1 MDQRGVAAVRR
12 GAHAA
17 LVAVALA
24 LLAWAGAARAEEAV
38 VSAAVVLRE
47 RPDDRAP
54 VAARVAEGAKV
65 SVVARSADGAWLQV
79 KSGAKKGW
87 ATRGFFKR
95 MGSNGAAPVPSPP
108 TAGAAPDGPSLAP
121 PRAQPAPPAAAA
133 APQPHLDNWV
143 NRSTWTKRPRLD
155 AEVLQRCDVHQR
167 TDDDSRVLSTL
178 QRGQRV
184 VLSRMSTDEAWGL
197 VRRDGVDVGWVS
209 MRALRVR
216 GEVHGGPD
224 DDAAGE
230 TAGSFAGGTGG
241 GAAPS
246 SGGELAV
253 RARPALPDRR
263 QTIALVADGGIAVI
277 GRRFVSNGTGP
288 MAAYELS
295 TTAVASG
302 VSGAYAHRLGTLG
315 VIGADLSYAYAAGAR
330 VQYTAGDG
338 TPVKMRL
345 QQHDAEGGLRLGLH
359 SGAAGGIDAW
369 LRAGAL
375 LTVTIIDPDATV
387 RLQSDRL
394 IAPTAGLGVDARHLA
409 TLGGHWL
416 GVGLFGRAV
425 LYGQLADNLHEGA
438 DRGTWGG
445 RFGGD
450 LSLELYRTP
459 ARGQL
464 VLAAAYSYAFTVT
477 HLSGPSQR
485 DPTATQSTLGTAQ
498 HLVVA
503 ALGYAY

>member
-1 MDQRGVAAVRR
+1 MRR
-12 GAHAA
+12 GARAP

-24 LLAWAGAARAEEAV
+24 VLAWAGAARAEEAV

-47 RPDDRAP
+47 RPDDKAP
-54 VAARVAEGAKV
+54 VATRLAEGTKV
-65 SVVARSADGAWLQV
+65 SVVGRLADGSWLQV

-95 MGSNGAAPVPSPP
+95 TSSGGAASAIPSPP
-108 TAGAAPDGPSLAP
+108 NADAAPDGPSLAP
-121 PRAQPAPPAAAA
+121 PRAQVAPPAAAA

-155 AEVLQRCDVHQR
+155 AEVLQRCEVHQR
-167 TDDDSRVLSTL
+167 TDDESRVLSTL

-184 VLSRMSTDEAWGL
+184 ILSRMSTDEAWGL
-197 VRRDGVDVGWVS
+197 VRQDGVDIGWVS

-216 GEVHGGPD
+216 GEVHDGRDQEPGQADSGPL
-224 DDAAGE
+224 A
-230 TAGSFAGGTGG
+230 TGTSG
-241 GAAPS
+241 GAATS
-246 SGGELAV
+246 SDGELALH
-253 RARPALPDRR
+253 ARPPLPDRR
-263 QTIALVADGGIAVI
+263 QAIALVADGGIAVI

-295 TTAVASG
+295 TTAIASG
-302 VSGAYAHRLGTLG
+302 VSGSYAHRLGTLG
-315 VIGADLSYAYAAGAR
+315 VIGADLSYAYAAGAS
-330 VQYTAGDG
+330 VQYIAGDG
-338 TPVKMRL
+338 SSVKVRL

-359 SGAAGGIDAW
+359 SRAAGGVDAW

-394 IAPTAGLGVDARHLA
+394 IAPTAGLGVDARHLT

-425 LYGQLADNLHEGA
+425 LYGQLADNLKEGA

-464 VLAAAYSYAFTVT
+464 VLAAAYSYAFTVS

-498 HLVVA
+498 HLLVA